1 MEKKEKN
8 LTISYALIQGFFW
21 MNFAGVLGFASV
33 YLLDMGMTNTQIG
46 LLIAAA
52 GTISAVLQP
61 VIASY
66 ADSTASPSLKKIVL
80 VLCAGALGM
89 ALLLLVTSGY
99 SLLLTGLFYGGSIT
113 VLQILTPLINSLG
126 MESLN
131 QGKSLNFGVSR
142 GMGSVAYAI
151 AAYVLGGV
159 AASLGAVSIPVAIIL
174 IFGAL
179 MISLLFFPFQKSKT
193 EGAKDGPKSSGSF
206 PAFVKRYKRFCIAL
220 CGCVCLYISHI
231 LINSFT
237 FQIVERKGGGSQEMG
252 FAMALASILELPIMF
267 LFGAMIKKVRA
278 DIWFRISGIFFML
291 KTLGTLL
298 APNMLVFYF
307 VQVFQMFG
315 WALITVS
322 SVYYVN
328 SVMEEQDAIKGQAYM
343 TMTYTL
349 GSVLGALIGGALIDH
364 AGVDVMLIFAT
375 AAAFLGMVI
384 VLAAG
389 GSLASGKT
397 VTAAGRGGKAV

>member
-8 LTISYALIQGFFW
+8 LTFSYALIQGFFW
-21 MNFAGVLGFASV
+21 MNFVGVLGFASV

-52 GTISAVLQP
+52 GMISAVLQP

-66 ADSTASPSLKKIVL
+66 ADSPASPPLKRMVL
-80 VLCAGALGM
+80 ILCIAAFSM
-89 ALLLLVTSGY
+89 AFLLLVTSGY

-113 VLQILTPLINSLG
+113 ILQILTPLINSLG

-131 QGKSLNFGVSR
+131 QGKTLNFGVAR
-142 GMGSVAYAI
+142 GIGSVAYAI
-151 AAYVLGGV
+151 AAYVLGGI
-159 AASLGAVSIPVAIIL
+159 AASLGAVSIPVAIML
-174 IFGAL
+174 VFGAL
-179 MISLLFFPFQKSKT
+179 MISLLFFPFQKPKAEGEKAST
-193 EGAKDGPKSSGSF
+193 ENGGSF
-206 PAFVKRYKRFCIAL
+206 PSFIKRYKRFCAAL
-220 CGCVCLYISHI
+220 CGCICLYISHI

-252 FAMALASILELPIMF
+252 FAMALASILELPVMF
-267 LFGAMIKKVRA
+267 LFGFMVKKVRA
-278 DIWFRISGIFFML
+278 DVWFRISGIFFML

-298 APNMLVFYF
+298 AQNIRSFYF
-307 VQVFQMFG
+307 VQVFQRFG

-349 GSVLGALIGGALIDH
+349 GSVLGALIGGALIDR
-364 AGVDVMLIFAT
+364 AGVDAMLAFAA
-375 AAAFLGMVI
+375 AAAFLGMAI
-384 VLAAG
+384 VLAAVRPT
-389 GSLASGKT
+389 GKS
-397 VTAAGRGGKAV
+397 VDFSAGE